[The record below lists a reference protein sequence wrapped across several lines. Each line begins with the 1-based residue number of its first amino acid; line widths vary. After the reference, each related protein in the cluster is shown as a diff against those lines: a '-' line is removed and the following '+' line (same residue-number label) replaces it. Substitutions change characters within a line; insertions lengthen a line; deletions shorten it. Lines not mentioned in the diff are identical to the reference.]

1 MSTERTR
8 ETMTAYLD
16 SLLARGEYARYL
28 RDDVVF
34 TVMGTDQE
42 VHGRV
47 SVEQFIRYLHEVA
60 FDAHPTLVSLVV
72 EDRKAMGEFEFR
84 GTHIAEFAGQAASGK
99 AINLPYSVAYDVEDD
114 KITALR
120 AYISLD
126 SLIRQITTS
135 PEAAQAVA

>member
-16 SLLARGEYARYL
+16 TLLARGEYARYL

-34 TVMGTDQE
+34 TVMGTEQE
-42 VHGRV
+42 VRGRAN
-47 SVEQFIRYLHEVA
+47 VEQFIRYLHEVA
-60 FDAHPTLVSLVV
+60 FDAHPTLINLVV
-72 EDRKAMGEFEFR
+72 EDAKAMGEFEFR

-99 AINLPYSVAYDVEDD
+99 DVSLPYSVAYDIADD

-120 AYISLD
+120 AYLSLD
-126 SLIRQITTS
+126 GLIKQISRS
-135 PEAAQAVA
+135 PEAAQATA